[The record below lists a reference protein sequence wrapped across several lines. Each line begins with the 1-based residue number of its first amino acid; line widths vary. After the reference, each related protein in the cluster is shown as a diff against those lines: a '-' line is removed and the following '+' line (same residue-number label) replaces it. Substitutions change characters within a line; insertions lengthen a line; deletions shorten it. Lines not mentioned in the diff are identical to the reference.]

1 VLIRAFIVAVAIAL
15 LAPGSAHAFGFFGI
29 DGTTVTFRDSDDAA
43 DNIAIFVTGSTI
55 RLTSFGDAGI
65 GPDPGCTFSGPETV
79 DCPLAGVNLIVL
91 RLGPGDDVAAVSG
104 DVKVTTVFN
113 GEDGNDGLFGG
124 GGVDIFHGG
133 NGNDNVVSRDGVA
146 EQQVDCGTGNDTA
159 ISDDSDTRI
168 GCEEWEGDADLDG
181 VRVPADCNDAN
192 AAIRPGATD
201 VPDNGVDENCDG
213 VDATNLDRDRDGVP
227 RPQDCNDANA
237 AIRPG
242 ATDVPDNGV
251 DENCDGVDATNL
263 DRDRDGVPRPQDCND
278 ANAAIRPG
286 ATEIIGNDV
295 DENCDGLVAPYPPLT
310 GSVSGTW
317 QQVGKGTRNLT
328 LVAKGF
334 PFRTVITLRCT
345 GSPACPKTIK
355 KTVGRDRRAVNL
367 HAALGRR
374 TLSKKARITLS
385 ITRASR
391 IGRELRYSLATPG
404 LPDMEFLCR
413 PPGGSAG
420 PC

>member
-1 VLIRAFIVAVAIAL
+1 MLIRAFIVAVAIAL

-29 DGTTVTFRDSDDAA
+29 DGNVVTFRDQDDAA

-65 GPDPGCTFSGPETV
+65 GPDPGCTFAGPETV
-79 DCPLAGVNLIVL
+79 DCPFAGVNLIVL
-91 RLGPGDDVAAVSG
+91 NLGPGDDVAAVSG

-113 GEDGNDGLFGG
+113 GGDGNDGLFGG
-124 GGVDIFHGG
+124 GAVDIFHGDA
-133 NGNDNVVSRDGVA
+133 GNDNVVSRDGVA
-146 EQQVDCGTGNDTA
+146 EPQVDCGAGNDTA
-159 ISDDSDTRI
+159 ISDDSDARI
-168 GCEEWEGDADLDG
+168 SCEEVEGDADLDG

-201 VPDNGVDENCDG
+201 VPDNRIDENCDG
-213 VDATNLDRDRDGVP
+213 VDATNLDRDHDRVA
-227 RPQDCNDANA
+227 RPQDCDD
-237 AIRPG
+237 
-242 ATDVPDNGV
+242 T
-251 DENCDGVDATNL
+251 
-263 DRDRDGVPRPQDCND
+263 
-278 ANAAIRPG
+278 NAAIRPG
-286 ATEIIGNDV
+286 ATEIIGNAV
-295 DENCDGLVAPYPPLT
+295 DENCDGLVAPFPPLT

-317 QQVGKGTRNLT
+317 QQVGNRTRNLT

-345 GSPACPKTIK
+345 GSPGCPKTVK
-355 KTVGRDRRAVNL
+355 RTVGRDRRAVNL
-367 HAALGRR
+367 HAVLGKRAL
-374 TLSKKARITLS
+374 TKKARITLS

-391 IGRELRYSLATPG
+391 IGRELRYSLGTPG